1 MFILALETA
10 TPVGSIALVDEEKII
25 SSRYFDLGLQHS
37 QRLFVEIE
45 DIFKTTACALSDID
59 AIAVSI
65 GPGSFTGLRIGLS
78 AAKGLCLVGDKAL
91 VAVSTAEA
99 LAARMPFARYPVCVM
114 LDARRQEVYTALYDT
129 SSGPPRILS
138 ALRPMAPEALL
149 QECAGQKTI
158 FVGDA
163 VSTYGDLIAIHPD
176 ALTAPFYCARPEAG
190 STGWLACAKM
200 KAGETAD
207 LETIEPEYI
216 RKPNLKVGAK
226 PLAAGRRGGKMG

>member
-1 MFILALETA
+1 MILALETA
-10 TPVGSIALVDEEKII
+10 TPAGSIALVDEEKII
-25 SSRYFDLGLQHS
+25 SNRYFDTGLQHS

-45 DIFKTTACALSDID
+45 DVFKAAACALSDID
-59 AIAVSI
+59 AVAVSI

-99 LAARMPFARYPVCVM
+99 LATRMPFVQYPVCVI

-129 SSGPPRILS
+129 SSGYPRILS
-138 ALRPMAPEALL
+138 SLRAMAPEVLL
-149 QECAGQKTI
+149 QERAGQKTI

-163 VSTYGDLIAIHPD
+163 VSTYRDLIANHPE
-176 ALTAPFYCARPEAG
+176 ALPAPFYCVRPEAG
-190 STGWLACAKM
+190 STGWLAFAKM

-207 LETIEPEYI
+207 LETIEPEYL
-216 RKPNLKVGAK
+216 RKPNLKVSEK
-226 PLAAGRRGGKMG
+226 PLAAGRRGGKTG

>member
-1 MFILALETA
+1 MLILALETA
-10 TPVGSIALVDEEKII
+10 TPAGSIALVDEVKII
-25 SSRYFDLGLQHS
+25 SNRYFDTGLQHS

-45 DIFKTTACALSDID
+45 DVFKAAACALSDID
-59 AIAVSI
+59 AVAVSI

-99 LAARMPFARYPVCVM
+99 LATRMPFVQYPVCVI

-129 SSGPPRILS
+129 SSGYPRILS
-138 ALRPMAPEALL
+138 SLRAMAPEVLL
-149 QECAGQKTI
+149 QERAGQKTI

-163 VSTYGDLIAIHPD
+163 VSTYRDLIANHPE
-176 ALTAPFYCARPEAG
+176 ALPAPFYCVRPEAG
-190 STGWLACAKM
+190 STGWLAFAKM

-207 LETIEPEYI
+207 LETIEPEYL
-216 RKPNLKVGAK
+216 RKPNLKVSEK
-226 PLAAGRRGGKMG
+226 PLAAGRRGGKTG

>member
-1 MFILALETA
+1 MLILALETA
-10 TPVGSIALVDEEKII
+10 TPAGSIALVDEEKII
-25 SSRYFDLGLQHS
+25 SNRYFDTGLQHS

-45 DIFKTTACALSDID
+45 DVFKAAACALSDID
-59 AIAVSI
+59 AVAVSI

-99 LAARMPFARYPVCVM
+99 LATRMPFVQYPVCVI

-129 SSGPPRILS
+129 SSGYPRILS
-138 ALRPMAPEALL
+138 SLRAMAPEVLL
-149 QECAGQKTI
+149 QERAGQKTI

-163 VSTYGDLIAIHPD
+163 VSTYRDLIANHPE
-176 ALTAPFYCARPEAG
+176 ALPAPFYCVRPEAG
-190 STGWLACAKM
+190 STGWLAFAKM

-207 LETIEPEYI
+207 LETIEPEYL
-216 RKPNLKVGAK
+216 RKPNLKVSEK
-226 PLAAGRRGGKMG
+226 PLAAGRRGGKTG

>member
-1 MFILALETA
+1 LLILALETA
-10 TPVGSIALVDEEKII
+10 TPAGSIALVDEEKII
-25 SSRYFDLGLQHS
+25 SNRYFDTGLQHS

-45 DIFKTTACALSDID
+45 DVFKAAACALSDID
-59 AIAVSI
+59 AVAVSI

-99 LAARMPFARYPVCVM
+99 LATRMPFVQYPVCVI

-129 SSGPPRILS
+129 SSGYPRILS
-138 ALRPMAPEALL
+138 SLRAMAPEVLL
-149 QECAGQKTI
+149 QERAGQKTI

-163 VSTYGDLIAIHPD
+163 VSTYRDLIANHPE
-176 ALTAPFYCARPEAG
+176 ALPAPFYCVRPEAG
-190 STGWLACAKM
+190 STGWLAFAKM

-207 LETIEPEYI
+207 LETIEPEYL
-216 RKPNLKVGAK
+216 RKPNLKVSEK
-226 PLAAGRRGGKMG
+226 PLAAGRRGGKTG